1 MDTLTAMKGV
11 ALGKTGKKPAV
22 ALSKRAGLMPRSAI
36 REIMSLA
43 AGRSDVIHLEVG
55 EPDFGTPSAIIE
67 QAFAAVR
74 QGATRYSGNAGRPS
88 LRTAIAQRASRYG
101 VTVTPERVIVTV
113 GGQSSA
119 ASTGESASCPCCSL
133 ILGVARTEVHVQSVP
148 FAC

>member
-1 MDTLTAMKGV
+1 VDTLTAMKGV
-11 ALGKTGKKPAV
+11 ALGKTGTKPAV

-88 LRTAIAQRASRYG
+88 LRATIAQHASRYG
-101 VTVTPERVIVTV
+101 VPVTPERVIVTV
-113 GGQSSA
+113 GAIGALFGIVIGFPLFERTPTLCALLPTQ
-119 ASTGESASCPCCSL
+119 
-133 ILGVARTEVHVQSVP
+133 IL
-148 FAC
+148 